1 MPKTRHVP
9 YAERLARESAK
20 FGLRVGGSLLK
31 HAPGLLGIGL
41 AGLPLALLG
50 MGSRGAEERPGGDL
64 SFTPVDWK
72 TGYNYDE
79 NGTPA
84 AVPQDELDRYHNG
97 FI

>member
-1 MPKTRHVP
+1 MANTRHVP
-9 YAERLARESAK
+9 YAERLARESVK

-50 MGSRGAEERPGGDL
+50 MGGGNDNDPVGIDD
-64 SFTPVDWK
+64 SFNPVNWK

-79 NGTPA
+79 DGIPA